1 MVVIFLVSYSD
12 DQKRQIIMDHY
23 LNPRFKN
30 DQLVID
36 ETKIVYQHSSACVDE
51 IWLDYQDQS
60 FTYQAKGCAIFI
72 STCDI
77 FIERLIEIGIEQKDQ
92 LIKLFR
98 DLVNQ
103 DQELNDQEKN
113 LLAKL
118 NIYENV
124 KRHLNRVECA
134 LLITKVM
141 EKIQI

>member
-1 MVVIFLVSYSD
+1 MVVIFLVLYSD

-36 ETKIVYQHSSACVDE
+36 ETRMVYQHSSACVDE
-51 IWLDYQDQS
+51 IWLDYQDQK
-60 FTYQAKGCAIFI
+60 FAYQAKGCAVFI
-72 STCDI
+72 SASDI
-77 FIERLIEIGIEQKDQ
+77 FIERLIEIGLDQKDE
-92 LIKLFR
+92 LIQLFR
-98 DLVNQ
+98 NLVNQ
-103 DQELNDQEKN
+103 DQELNEAQKT

-141 EKIQI
+141 EKIKI

>member
-36 ETKIVYQHSSACVDE
+36 ETKMVYQHSSACVDE
-51 IWLDYQDQS
+51 IWLDYQNQKFS
-60 FTYQAKGCAIFI
+60 YQAKGCAIFI
-72 STCDI
+72 SACDI
-77 FIERLIEIGIEQKDQ
+77 FIERLVEIGIEQKEQ
-92 LIKLFR
+92 LVKLFQN
-98 DLVNQ
+98 LVNQ
-103 DQELNDQEKN
+103 DQILTEQEKV
-113 LLAKL
+113 LLGKL

-134 LLITKVM
+134 LWITKIM
-141 EKIQI
+141 MNF

>member
-98 DLVNQ
+98 HLVNQ

>member
-36 ETKIVYQHSSACVDE
+36 ETKMVYQHSSACVDE
-51 IWLDYQDQS
+51 IWLDYQNQKFS
-60 FTYQAKGCAIFI
+60 YQAKGCAIFI
-72 STCDI
+72 SACDI
-77 FIERLIEIGIEQKDQ
+77 FIERLVEIGIEQKEQ
-92 LIKLFR
+92 LVKLFQN
-98 DLVNQ
+98 LVNQ
-103 DQELNDQEKN
+103 DQILTEQEKV
-113 LLAKL
+113 LLGKL

-134 LLITKVM
+134 LLITKIM
-141 EKIQI
+141 MSF

>member
-36 ETKIVYQHSSACVDE
+36 ETKMVYQHSSACVDE
-51 IWLDYQDQS
+51 IWLDYQNQKFS
-60 FTYQAKGCAIFI
+60 YQAKGCAIFI
-72 STCDI
+72 SACDI
-77 FIERLIEIGIEQKDQ
+77 FIERLMEIGLEQKQ
-92 LIKLFR
+92 KLVKLFQN
-98 DLVNQ
+98 LVNQ
-103 DQELNDQEKN
+103 DRILTEEEKV
-113 LLAKL
+113 LLGKL

-134 LLITKVM
+134 LLITKIM
-141 EKIQI
+141 MSF

>member
-72 STCDI
+72 SACDI
-77 FIERLIEIGIEQKDQ
+77 FIERLMEIGIEQKDQ

-98 DLVNQ
+98 HLVNQ

-134 LLITKVM
+134 LLITRVM

>member
-36 ETKIVYQHSSACVDE
+36 ETKMVYQHSSACVDE
-51 IWLDYQDQS
+51 IWLDYQNQKFS
-60 FTYQAKGCAIFI
+60 YQAKGCAIFI
-72 STCDI
+72 SACDI
-77 FIERLIEIGIEQKDQ
+77 FIERLVEIGIEQKEQ
-92 LIKLFR
+92 LAKLFQN
-98 DLVNQ
+98 LVNQ
-103 DQELNDQEKN
+103 DQILTEQEKV
-113 LLAKL
+113 LLGKL

-134 LLITKVM
+134 LLITKIM
-141 EKIQI
+141 MSF